1 MNSNLRTVINIH
13 THEIVWQGRSAAWA
27 TRRATEAGG
36 YHNVI
41 SVRGGVAEA
50 KAAAS
55 HMTAPDAHK
64 VNVYNANMTL
74 PTKAQA

>member
-36 YHNVI
+36 YPNVI

-50 KAAAS
+50 KAAAA
-55 HMTAPDAHK
+55 HMTSSDAHK
-64 VNVYNANMTL
+64 VNVYNANMTI

>member
-36 YHNVI
+36 YPNVI
-41 SVRGGVAEA
+41 SVRGGIAEA
-50 KAAAS
+50 KAAAAFV
-55 HMTAPDAHK
+55 TAPHAHK
-64 VNVYNANMTL
+64 VDVYNANMTM
-74 PTKAQA
+74 PVKTQA